1 MCKKII
7 FLINKFTFLG
17 KSCHSFSG
25 GHWRKGKSNWNA
37 LIKEEKGKHKNKD
50 GVSGESLAIIRAQQG
65 GDCDKRK
72 DPIPK
77 NVKSKQ
83 AVAQT
88 EIPLS
93 GH

>member
-1 MCKKII
+1 VSCPGRDA
-7 FLINKFTFLG
+7 KFF
-17 KSCHSFSG
+17 F
-25 GHWRKGKSNWNA
+25 
-37 LIKEEKGKHKNKD
+37 EKGKHKNKD

-65 GDCDKRK
+65 GDCGKNR

-83 AVAQT
+83 AVAQK
-88 EIPLS
+88 EIPLN